1 MINVCVF
8 TQHIQPCFASHCNQ
22 KKKYKNLTKKKTTQW
37 LTSTIQH
44 HANKMCRFR
53 FFQHAGRPSR
63 LLTPLSNSSTIERE
77 VLISSVKLGS
87 IRIMNT
93 EQRRDSWPH
102 SRSVEKLKE
111 LILNQRLTERT
122 RLLGSS
128 YVKYSGSL
136 LKPLEI
142 QKGLLYHAKTNKTY
156 PN

>member
-1 MINVCVF
+1 MCCRTVVNVCLF
-8 TQHIQPCFASHCNQ
+8 SQHIQPYFASHCDQ
-22 KKKYKNLTKKKTTQW
+22 KKKYHTPSNKKPIMQR

-53 FFQHAGRPSR
+53 FFQHAGRPSG
-63 LLTPLSNSSTIERE
+63 LLTPLLNSSAIERE

-87 IRIMNT
+87 IRVMNT

-111 LILNQRLTERT
+111 LILNHHLTERT

-128 YVKYSGSL
+128 YVEYSGSL
-136 LKPLEI
+136 LKRLEI
-142 QKGLLYHAKTNKTY
+142 QKGLL
-156 PN
+156 

>member
-1 MINVCVF
+1 
-8 TQHIQPCFASHCNQ
+8 
-22 KKKYKNLTKKKTTQW
+22 
-37 LTSTIQH
+37 
-44 HANKMCRFR
+44 
-53 FFQHAGRPSR
+53 
-63 LLTPLSNSSTIERE
+63 
-77 VLISSVKLGS
+77 
-87 IRIMNT
+87 MNT

-142 QKGLLYHAKTNKTY
+142 QKCLL
-156 PN
+156 